1 MSCEMRN
8 VLCEHDKVF
17 KRLMFSPEK
26 NQIFSKSAVDW
37 FLHDKNTDTKWVNR
51 ISKVVVA

>member
-1 MSCEMRN
+1 MRN
-8 VLCEHDKVF
+8 VLCEHDKIF
-17 KRLMFSPEK
+17 KRPMFPPDK

-37 FLHDKNTDTKWVNR
+37 LLHDKNTDAKWVNS

>member
-37 FLHDKNTDTKWVNR
+37 FLHDKNTDAKWVNR